1 MHEHDMKKGMDG
13 VKEKLS
19 TAFIRLTKD
28 REALIATVKKLD
40 TNCAYCKHNM
50 VTAPCGETDSA
61 MDCGSCNLD
70 CYCKDCDE
78 NSKWEWIGEE
88 EVNG

>member
-28 REALIATVKKLD
+28 REALIAIVKKLD
-40 TNCAYCKHNM
+40 TNCAYCKHNANKELWKTTL
-50 VTAPCGETDSA
+50 VSGCAKCPLVCHCRG
-61 MDCGSCNLD
+61 CV
-70 CYCKDCDE
+70 E